1 MVNQKA
7 RIIII
12 NGPNLNLLG
21 KRETD
26 IYGSQDFDSYFE
38 SLQLD
43 FEDFELSFYQSNVEG
58 ELINKLHEVGFSY
71 AFVLLNAGGYTH
83 TSVAISDAV
92 AAISTPVIEVHISN
106 PQSREDYRHISLLSK
121 HCKAVVSGFGL
132 HSYGIA
138 LEGVRRLAAS
148 TANPPR

>member
-38 SLQLD
+38 SLQLE
-43 FEDFELSFYQSNVEG
+43 FEDFELSYYQSNVEG

-106 PQSREDYRHISLLSK
+106 PQSREDYRHISFISK
-121 HCKAVVSGFGL
+121 HCKAIVSGFAL
-132 HSYGIA
+132 HSYATA
-138 LEGVRRLAAS
+138 LEGVRKLYIDLKKQ
-148 TANPPR
+148 

>member
-26 IYGSQDFDSYFE
+26 IYGSQDFDSYFKD
-38 SLQLD
+38 LQAD
-43 FEDFELSFYQSNVEG
+43 FEEFELSYYHSNVEG

-71 AFVLLNAGGYTH
+71 AYILLNAGGYTH

-106 PQSREDYRHISLLSK
+106 PQSREVYRHISLLSK

-132 HSYGIA
+132 HSYSTA
-138 LEGVRRLAAS
+138 LAGVRKLIATS
-148 TANPPR
+148 